1 MWNTRRRK
9 EKGTKEIFEKNK
21 WVRIFQNFLTDNRAQ
36 IQELRSSENMT
47 QDKSKISTLRHI
59 TNRRKSKT
67 KEKSSKR
74 PEVGVGE
81 KKPDL

>member
-1 MWNTRRRK
+1 MVGIPEGKEK

-21 WVRIFQNFLTDNRAQ
+21 WVRIFRNFLTDTRAQ

-59 TNRRKSKT
+59 TNHRKSKT
-67 KEKSSKR
+67 KEKS
-74 PEVGVGE
+74 
-81 KKPDL
+81 